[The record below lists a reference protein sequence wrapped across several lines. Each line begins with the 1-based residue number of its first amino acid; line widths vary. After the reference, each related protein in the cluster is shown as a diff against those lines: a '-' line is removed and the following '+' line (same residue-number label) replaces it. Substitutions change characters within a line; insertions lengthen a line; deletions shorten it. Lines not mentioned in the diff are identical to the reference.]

1 MFKTQKAQ
9 TTIQNLQLEIN
20 SIKQEIKEIR
30 TNSQIAH
37 EQFSQELLALKLENN
52 SIKQTPIILEIDDQ
66 IQGDD
71 DIEFLTKSN
80 SINLFINLIDRVLFQ
95 KWYTE
100 IQIVVNKKYYFTI
113 VALLDSRPDSNCIQ
127 EELIPAK
134 YYEKTTEGLSQA
146 NGTSLNIEFKLP
158 NAHVC
163 RDGIY
168 IQTTFVLVKNITNK
182 EY

>member
-30 TNSQIAH
+30 IDSQIAH
-37 EQFSQELLALKLENN
+37 ENFSQELLALKLENN
-52 SIKQTPIILEIDDQ
+52 SIKQTPIILEIDDK

-80 SINLFINLIDRVLFQ
+80 STDLFINLIDRVLFQ

-100 IQIVVNKKYYFTI
+100 IQIVVNKEYYFTI
-113 VALLDSRPDSNCIQ
+113 VVLLDSGADSNCIQ
-127 EELIPAK
+127 E
-134 YYEKTTEGLSQA
+134 
-146 NGTSLNIEFKLP
+146 
-158 NAHVC
+158 
-163 RDGIY
+163 
-168 IQTTFVLVKNITNK
+168 
-182 EY
+182 